1 MLRRCDCSRV
11 RRCRLANASSAC
23 SDRPDGRPIKTSVA
37 TKRFSPGGGTRLAVA
52 GACLPAFVFGSEP
65 LTRLARAADGSHRI
79 RQTQVAVE
87 CASLR
92 RIVPGTLS
100 MTDPVEFGGSLKSP
114 AGGPDGSSGRDSP
127 PGIADPMP
135 PTDGTGA
142 PRPPSCAAASGGAKR
157 CQQQS
162 RCGRQAAQG
171 ICDDDPGSP
180 PICVSTGYRLRTAT
194 RMGVF

>member
-11 RRCRLANASSAC
+11 RRCRLANAFE
-23 SDRPDGRPIKTSVA
+23 RLLRQTGRQADQDLGRDKTV
-37 TKRFSPGGGTRLAVA
+37 LAGRRHAARVS

-65 LTRLARAADGSHRI
+65 LTALPAPLMVCIGFGRRKSRSSG
-79 RQTQVAVE
+79 
-87 CASLR
+87 SLR

-135 PTDGTGA
+135 PTDGTALQGR
-142 PRPPSCAAASGGAKR
+142 PVVRRPPAA
-157 CQQQS
+157 
-162 RCGRQAAQG
+162 QALPATELLRPSSWQG

-180 PICVSTGYRLRTAT
+180 PICVSQGTAT
-194 RMGVF
+194 ERRPECGVF